1 MPFFRGTGE
10 QAVKFGEHKIMC
22 ANNINTV
29 IKNLFSYLD
38 LLKLNFNFLA
48 GLCSL
53 AGWFEYH
60 FVGNPEDRFC
70 FDAAQLT

>member
-22 ANNINTV
+22 ANDINTV

-38 LLKLNFNFLA
+38 LLKRNFIFSSW
-48 GLCSL
+48 SL
-53 AGWFEYH
+53 
-60 FVGNPEDRFC
+60 
-70 FDAAQLT
+70 QLSRLV

>member
-1 MPFFRGTGE
+1 MPFFKGTGE
-10 QAVKFGEHKIMC
+10 QAVKFGERRIIC
-22 ANNINTV
+22 ANDINTV

-38 LLKLNFNFLA
+38 LLKRNFNFLA

>member
-1 MPFFRGTGE
+1 M
-10 QAVKFGEHKIMC
+10 KFGEHKIVC
-22 ANNINTV
+22 ANDINTV
-29 IKNLFSYLD
+29 IKNIFCSYLD
-38 LLKLNFNFLA
+38 LLKRNFNFLA

-60 FVGNPEDRFC
+60 FVGNPEDTFC